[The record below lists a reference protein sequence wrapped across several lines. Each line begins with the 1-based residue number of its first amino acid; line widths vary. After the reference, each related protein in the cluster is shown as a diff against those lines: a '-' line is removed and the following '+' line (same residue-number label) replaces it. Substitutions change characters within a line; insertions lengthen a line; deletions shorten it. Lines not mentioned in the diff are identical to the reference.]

1 MILATCQ
8 CHILSYTPSIWVSH
22 SCTKSSLWKP
32 SVKAPRCYIRLW
44 RVNLGIFMLAPNIVT
59 RCWRKKSTNLWPS
72 GVAPWKPDCR
82 TGFLSQFSFPLFGF
96 HHISEA
102 WVAIWFKWEKSG
114 LFRNQLWQFSA
125 QNCSWV
131 LGSSASN
138 CTGKTISW
146 KKDSKYFLF
155 AFPWRIERCTM
166 SLLIFHC
173 EATLVSR
180 RLNRNPLRSTWQLI

>member
-1 MILATCQ
+1 
-8 CHILSYTPSIWVSH
+8 
-22 SCTKSSLWKP
+22 
-32 SVKAPRCYIRLW
+32 
-44 RVNLGIFMLAPNIVT
+44 MLAPNIVT

-155 AFPWRIERCTM
+155 RISLTNWAVHDVSADFPLWSHFGFSAPQPEPTSIHLTID
-166 SLLIFHC
+166 LAQ
-173 EATLVSR
+173 EAKSFR
-180 RLNRNPLRSTWQLI
+180 MPLA